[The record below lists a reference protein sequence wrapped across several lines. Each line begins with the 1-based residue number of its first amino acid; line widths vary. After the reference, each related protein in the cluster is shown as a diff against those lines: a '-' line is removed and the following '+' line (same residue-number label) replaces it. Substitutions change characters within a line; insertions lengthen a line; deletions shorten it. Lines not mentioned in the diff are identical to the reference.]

1 MKKIIWLLIPIL
13 LLLLFYS
20 FSSDETDENYFSSV
34 EKEISNRHKYLAFNE
49 HSPFN
54 QFNVVYQKPSY
65 YPIDKKYKVNASVE
79 RIKERQIIILN
90 ASNGEP
96 ERYQKF
102 AWLKF
107 SLDGQ
112 LFRLLVLKPVGFGA
126 DKTLFCGFA
135 DDTSGK
141 GSYGGGRYLD
151 VTIGKS
157 NKTSLDFN
165 LAYNPYCAYIDEYI
179 CPLPPPEN
187 ILAIAIEA
195 GERVYKIE

>member
-34 EKEISNRHKYLAFNE
+34 EKKISNRHKYLAFNE
-49 HSPFN
+49 RSPFN
-54 QFNVVYQKPSY
+54 QFDVVYQKPSY

-79 RIKERQIIILN
+79 RIQERQIVVLN
-90 ASNGEP
+90 VSNGKSK
-96 ERYQKF
+96 RYQKF

-112 LFRLLVLKPVGFGA
+112 LLRLLVLKPIDFGA
-126 DKTLFCGFA
+126 DKTLFCGFS

-179 CPLPPPEN
+179 CPLPPAEN

-195 GERVYKIE
+195 GERAYKIE

>member
-49 HSPFN
+49 RSPFN
-54 QFNVVYQKPSY
+54 QFDVVYQKPSY

-79 RIKERQIIILN
+79 RIQERQIVVLN
-90 ASNGEP
+90 ASNGKS

-112 LFRLLVLKPVGFGA
+112 LLRLLVLKPIDFGA

-135 DDTSGK
+135 DDTSSK

-179 CPLPPPEN
+179 CPLPPTEN

-195 GERVYKIE
+195 GERAYKIE

>member
-20 FSSDETDENYFSSV
+20 FSDNEIDENYLSAV
-34 EKEISNRHKYLAFNE
+34 EKEIRNRHKFLAFNE
-49 HSPFN
+49 ASPFS
-54 QFNVVYQKPSY
+54 QFDVVYQKPSY

-79 RIKERQIIILN
+79 RIKERQIIFLN
-90 ASNGEP
+90 TSNGES
-96 ERYQKF
+96 ERFQKF

-107 SLDGQ
+107 SLDGR
-112 LFRLLVLKPVGFGA
+112 LFRLLVLKPMEFGT

-135 DDTSGK
+135 DDTSGE

-151 VTIGKS
+151 ITIGKS

-165 LAYNPYCAYIDEYI
+165 LAYNPYCAYVNQYT
-179 CPLPPPEN
+179 CPLPPSEN
-187 ILAIAIEA
+187 ILPIAIEA
-195 GERVYKIE
+195 GERAYKIE

>member
-1 MKKIIWLLIPIL
+1 
-13 LLLLFYS
+13 
-20 FSSDETDENYFSSV
+20 
-34 EKEISNRHKYLAFNE
+34 
-49 HSPFN
+49 
-54 QFNVVYQKPSY
+54 
-65 YPIDKKYKVNASVE
+65 
-79 RIKERQIIILN
+79 
-90 ASNGEP
+90 
-96 ERYQKF
+96 
-102 AWLKF
+102 
-107 SLDGQ
+107 
-112 LFRLLVLKPVGFGA
+112 VGFGA